1 MHTHLPADICNT
13 SSALP
18 TLITYAAQGNHQ
30 ASAAI
35 SALQNL
41 HQVFKNRP
49 ASCSLF
55 LDSII
60 QSGAIVNS
68 DIFKREIESTDAA
81 TTLPF
86 FGSTERSRHDSVGSS
101 TSNSGDEPNLSNISG
116 ISTLGRVSLKR
127 KKFLHLFDSYR
138 QSENL
143 MRESNVFGNDD
154 GKTWDWEIISTI
166 LTRVSVLLC
175 YCAMYICTIYVHL
188 VHVMKFY
195 SRFIPQT
202 NTSNKMDIKFIRFL
216 RRLVHFF
223 KPSSNRF
230 SHQDLGHSRHM
241 PAYVTAGIKLI
252 DWLLESAEV
261 CRRVFET
268 VKNIRFS
275 IFVFSFFFY

>member
-18 TLITYAAQGNHQ
+18 TLISYAAQGNHQ

-35 SALQNL
+35 SALQSL
-41 HQVFKNRP
+41 HQVLKNRP

-68 DIFKREIESTDAA
+68 DIFKREIESSDAA

-86 FGSTERSRHDSVGSS
+86 FGTSERSRHDSVGSS

-143 MRESNVFGNDD
+143 MKESNVFGNDD
-154 GKTWDWEIISTI
+154 GKTWDWEIITTI
-166 LTRVSVLLC
+166 LTRVSVLWVC
-175 YCAMYICTIYVHL
+175 DHAM
-188 VHVMKFY
+188 
-195 SRFIPQT
+195 
-202 NTSNKMDIKFIRFL
+202 NSNARSISTDKHQQQIRHQIHPLPAAFSAFL
-216 RRLVHFF
+216 
-223 KPSSNRF
+223 
-230 SHQDLGHSRHM
+230 Q
-241 PAYVTAGIKLI
+241 AQQQ
-252 DWLLESAEV
+252 
-261 CRRVFET
+261 
-268 VKNIRFS
+268 S
-275 IFVFSFFFY
+275 IFASRSWPQSPYACLRNGRYQTHRLAAGECGGEMTNFARN